1 MIIVI
6 QINNDNHDNDNTYD
20 GEDEPFS
27 LWQSV
32 AEVFEA
38 IKEIPCRDAMIAL
51 LLQQRRVTKQ
61 FNSIVILKQYT
72 SSFCNFSLHLY
83 HIDCYRRPN
92 YCGIPIVLL
101 VDHAILYYRTPQG
114 ISERFMFS
122 KK

>member
-1 MIIVI
+1 MAIMVGTIMIIMTTI
-6 QINNDNHDNDNTYD
+6 ILYD

-61 FNSIVILKQYT
+61 FNSIVIL
-72 SSFCNFSLHLY
+72 
-83 HIDCYRRPN
+83 
-92 YCGIPIVLL
+92 
-101 VDHAILYYRTPQG
+101 
-114 ISERFMFS
+114 
-122 KK
+122 